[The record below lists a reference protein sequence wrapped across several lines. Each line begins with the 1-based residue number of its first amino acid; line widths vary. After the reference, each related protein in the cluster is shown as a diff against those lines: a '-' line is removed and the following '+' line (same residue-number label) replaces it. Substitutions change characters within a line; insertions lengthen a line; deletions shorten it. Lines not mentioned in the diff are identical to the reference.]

1 MQFIE
6 GGQIASLSLLFG
18 GQAEVVEII
27 VTEASQ
33 VIGVSLRDLNL
44 PQGIIVGAVVRGGQV
59 TIPTGDTVIQA
70 GDRVVVFCVASLVH
84 QLEKL
89 FYRQKG
95 GLFRELWHGRKDP
108 GKSPAN

>member
-1 MQFIE
+1 M
-6 GGQIASLSLLFG
+6 
-18 GQAEVVEII
+18 VEII

-44 PQGIIVGAVVRGGQV
+44 PQGIIVGVVRGGQV

-95 GLFRELWHGRKDP
+95 LFRELWHGRRDLEI
-108 GKSPAN
+108 SC